1 LRCAEPSD
9 ANAAANPSNFERAQ
23 HCAMNATASK
33 GHRQDIQQL
42 RGIAVLAVIINHLG
56 ATWLPGGY
64 LGVDMFFVVS
74 GFVITLSML
83 SGNSASTSRLRFFAQ
98 FWVRRTFRLWPTLF
112 VTVIVSTA
120 VLVVTGL
127 ANPEPLLTGL
137 ASVLALSNFRL
148 LVGRLEYFAID
159 TGADWF
165 MHTWSLA
172 VEEQIYV
179 LISVVFAIFGFRRSA
194 SALESRVRMLFFVVL
209 ALALLSVTFAFLPL
223 TSEVVRFYAPHTR
236 FYQVGIGALVALWF
250 AQSGR
255 STIALPKMART
266 SLLSVCGGGLLALF
280 IINPWSGRTI
290 SLVTTLLTAMVIA
303 SASQRH
309 HTSGFAPGNWLGGIG
324 DRSYSLYLV
333 HWPVQ
338 VLAATL
344 IEAEFP
350 RYASSIV
357 LTFLL
362 GFAGYHFVE
371 DRTRHRWKSL
381 RVRRA
386 AVLAVA
392 TLLATLSVTA
402 LGYLRTD
409 HIARSAVVEIPPERC
424 TRENAPL
431 WVVGDSHFTHAPLEP
446 VLAREVDSDC
456 WNIGGYGIVM
466 EVVWLDRES
475 AGQREVRMRLTPTAW
490 LIEQIRTAT
499 APPRALMV
507 VHFLSAFLADP
518 STAPASANFVATEW
532 QSTTGE
538 MVTREEFIRLFAE
551 NLRQLA
557 AVMGERGGELV
568 VTSPPPD
575 FDWLVTDID
584 PALCS
589 NRLVVSRDC
598 ALYRSEARISLDKH
612 EARSGDV
619 HALLDDMQR
628 ELPNFTH
635 IRLDTPFCGSEYC
648 SNFERGKPVYLD
660 DDHLNLAGVELVKEN
675 FEKVVSRLHSSGV
688 RSLRCL
694 TGRSVYECRL
704 VEPGGLMGEYILPAR
719 FASTE
724 PRAGLLQELTHTD
737 DNGSVLC
744 ISLWQTEELTFVG
757 GRCASGR

>member
-1 LRCAEPSD
+1 
-9 ANAAANPSNFERAQ
+9 
-23 HCAMNATASK
+23 
-33 GHRQDIQQL
+33 
-42 RGIAVLAVIINHLG
+42 
-56 ATWLPGGY
+56 
-64 LGVDMFFVVS
+64 
-74 GFVITLSML
+74 
-83 SGNSASTSRLRFFAQ
+83 
-98 FWVRRTFRLWPTLF
+98 
-112 VTVIVSTA
+112 
-120 VLVVTGL
+120 
-127 ANPEPLLTGL
+127 
-137 ASVLALSNFRL
+137 
-148 LVGRLEYFAID
+148 
-159 TGADWF
+159 

-255 STIALPKMART
+255 STIALPRVART

-338 VLAATL
+338 VLAAML

-350 RYASSIV
+350 RYASSLV

-386 AVLAVA
+386 VVLAVA

-424 TRENAPL
+424 TRENASL
-431 WVVGDSHFTHAPLEP
+431 WVVGDSHFTAAPVEP
-446 VLAREVDSDC
+446 ILSQMVAGDC
-456 WNIGGYGIVM
+456 RLIGGYGIVM
-466 EVVWLDRES
+466 DLIWLNRES

-490 LIEQIRTAT
+490 LIDQIRTAET
-499 APPRALMV
+499 PPRALV
-507 VHFLSAFLADP
+507 IVHFLSAFISEPA
-518 STAPASANFVATEW
+518 TAPASANFIATEW
-532 QSTTGE
+532 ESDTGAT
-538 MVTREEFIRLFAE
+538 VTRLEFLQQLVE

-557 AVMGERGGELV
+557 DVMAEYGGGIV

-575 FDWLVTDID
+575 FDWLSNTID
-584 PALCS
+584 TNPCS
-589 NRLVVSRDC
+589 NIVVVSREC
-598 ALYRSEARISLDKH
+598 ALLRREARITLAEH
-612 EARSGDV
+612 LARGDEIRKR
-619 HALLDDMQR
+619 LTDLQI
-628 ELPNFTH
+628 ELRNFEH
-635 IRLDTPFCGSEYC
+635 IRLDLPFCGASFC
-648 SNFERGKPVYLD
+648 SNYRQGKVLYLD

-704 VEPGGLMGEYILPAR
+704 VEPGGPMGEYILPAR

-724 PRAGLLQELTHTD
+724 PRAELLQELTHTD
-737 DNGSVLC
+737 DNGSLHC